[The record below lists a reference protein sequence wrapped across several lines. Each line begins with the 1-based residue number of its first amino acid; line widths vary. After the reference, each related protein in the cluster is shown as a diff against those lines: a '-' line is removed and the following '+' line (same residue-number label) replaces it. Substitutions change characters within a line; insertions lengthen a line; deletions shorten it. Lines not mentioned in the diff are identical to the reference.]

1 MTDLTPN
8 PPLAQ
13 EPPPHFVVIVPGYMG
28 SKLRNKTTSEIVWV
42 DFQTLPLSPL
52 GWAGWVDNLFD
63 QMAYPNDN
71 LEPAGIMEEV
81 LFVPPW
87 AKQEHYG
94 RLIEALEAIGYVG
107 DPSLPESERNLYTF
121 SYDWRQ
127 DNRISGRELGQ
138 AVERWAALH
147 PGAKAWL
154 IGHSNGGIV
163 SRWYIEK
170 EGGAK
175 RVSRLFL
182 MASPWDGAPKAT
194 KIMFEGLETLFRGG
208 FNLFNIQARTRNL
221 IRTFPSAYQLIPVQ
235 DPFLHNLNNEVANP
249 FDGRSW
255 LDNPE
260 QQAMLEDGKR
270 FTEELGTTLSVETIC
285 IFGRKLPTLT
295 NGALTTSPI
304 GRWEQIAWQS
314 LASGDGTVPE
324 RSAVHPN
331 ATTRL
336 PFVATHGDIYVAPP
350 VLEFL
355 RWEMLD
361 KYGGGFRAASMGEKF
376 SVLFE
381 PERDSYVPGE
391 TIRLHAQVLGEE
403 EANGQRL
410 AIDNANILARLVWKQ
425 PLPGND
431 PAQIQLGLARTRL
444 GPTGNPGEYTGNLIA
459 PAAQGY
465 YDLVSVIDAPG
476 MEPIT
481 LSEMIL
487 IEEV

>member
-1 MTDLTPN
+1 
-8 PPLAQ
+8 
-13 EPPPHFVVIVPGYMG
+13 MG
-28 SKLRNKTTSEIVWV
+28 SKLRNKTTGEIVWV

-52 GWAGWVDNLFD
+52 RWAEWVDNLFD
-63 QMAYPNDN
+63 QMVYPNDN

-107 DPSLPESERNLYTF
+107 DPNLPESKRNLYTF

-138 AVERWAALH
+138 AVEHWAALH

-163 SRWYIEK
+163 SRWCIEK
-170 EGGAK
+170 EGGAEQ
-175 RVSRLFL
+175 VSRLFL
-182 MASPWDGAPKAT
+182 MASPWDGAPAAAKV
-194 KIMFEGLETLFRGG
+194 MFEGLDKFFRGG
-208 FNLFNIQARTRNL
+208 FDLFNVKARTRDL
-221 IRTFPSAYQLIPVQ
+221 IRGFPSAYQLLPSH
-235 DPFLHNLNNEVANP
+235 DPFLRNLNNEVADVFN
-249 FDGRSW
+249 GQGW
-255 LDNPE
+255 LDSPE

-270 FTEELGTTLSVETIC
+270 FNEELGTNLSVETIC
-285 IFGRKLPTLT
+285 VFGRKLPTLT
-295 NGALTTSPI
+295 NGALTINPI

-355 RWEMLD
+355 RWELLD
-361 KYGGGFRAASMGEKF
+361 KYRGGFRAASMGERF

-381 PERDSYVPGE
+381 PERDSYAPGE
-391 TIRLHAQVLGEE
+391 TIRLSAQVLGDE
-403 EANGQRL
+403 EAGRQRP
-410 AIDNANILARLVWKQ
+410 AINNASILTGLVWKSA
-425 PLPGND
+425 LPGND
-431 PAQIQLGLARTRL
+431 PAHIQPELARTRL
-444 GPTGNPGEYTGNLIA
+444 DPTGAPGQYAGKMTA

-465 YDLVSVIDAPG
+465 YDLVSVIEAPG

-481 LSEMIL
+481 LAEMIL